1 MEEKSIDEILEKY
14 QLTNLTPSCKQ
25 ILKFYAQFGMLSIEE
40 QDEGE
45 NRLKFSFAKLCDNQ
59 KLDPFWRIVLSQV
72 FNIEKSYNRINWI
85 LLYDNLE
92 ENSKQ
97 KCSRCNL
104 AEDEKCPFKVL
115 ANLMNLE
122 KKEKVPFQEMMEHI
136 LEEKHEIQEIN
147 KGLPITQI
155 DYIALKASEILIK
168 NDWVVL
174 ESETEDEIRFSY
186 LDFEGVQEQDFLPYI
201 FKNAQKQDYI
211 QKQKILEE
219 LEQESDYF
227 TQSPY
232 RLAAYVLW
240 FCQKE
245 GIDIYSFFAKQEEKM
260 KEQRDLYYYR
270 NVRYMIN
277 HMPYNE
283 EVKNQLKNFVN
294 FIQNNMK
301 NRRKYLKIP
310 LNMILYTTDNN
321 IVQEVT
327 SFLNGV
333 IFYYNYVP
341 NSRIT
346 NLSANTIISDYRSIK
361 RHYFRAIDP
370 NTQNTIEPNLGMLL
384 ISDFGLLR
392 HEKEDFRNRILN
404 LLEESI
410 ENSSRD
416 IITVLSGK
424 KETIQEILSENQSLK
439 HMFNICFDF
448 KDLEENEVYE
458 IVLKNIERLGKIDED
473 FKKELKEYITTTYTE
488 SALKSKEY
496 ANDLSNRIIFNYFKK
511 NELSEVVGKDV
522 LPEYERK
529 RKIEDILVDLNE
541 LTGLENIKEEIS
553 HLIDLLEFNKKLEKR
568 DMMDINLHMLFKG
581 NPGTGK
587 TTVARILADI
597 FYQLGYINTNKLIEV
612 EAKDLIG
619 EYLGQTAPKTYRVVE
634 RALDGVLFI
643 DEAYTLAN
651 SRGSADY
658 ASECI
663 STLIKSMED
672 YKGRIIMIFAGYKDE
687 MDNFVKLNPGIL
699 SRIGYDIEFKD
710 YTEDQLLEIFKKTV
724 EKRGLTLDEKASQK
738 VRTVVQ
744 KAMKVE
750 NFGNARFMIN
760 LFEKSLLLHARN
772 TKNLYNQEDLTC
784 MTEKDID
791 SEITENNLKNLAGR
805 SGKIGFSID

>member
-1 MEEKSIDEILEKY
+1 
-14 QLTNLTPSCKQ
+14 
-25 ILKFYAQFGMLSIEE
+25 
-40 QDEGE
+40 
-45 NRLKFSFAKLCDNQ
+45 
-59 KLDPFWRIVLSQV
+59 
-72 FNIEKSYNRINWI
+72 
-85 LLYDNLE
+85 
-92 ENSKQ
+92 
-97 KCSRCNL
+97 
-104 AEDEKCPFKVL
+104 
-115 ANLMNLE
+115 
-122 KKEKVPFQEMMEHI
+122 MMEHI

-147 KGLPITQI
+147 KELPITQI

-201 FKNAQKQDYI
+201 FKNAQKQDSI

-270 NVRYMIN
+270 NVRYVIN

-416 IITVLSGK
+416 IITVLS
-424 KETIQEILSENQSLK
+424 
-439 HMFNICFDF
+439 
-448 KDLEENEVYE
+448 
-458 IVLKNIERLGKIDED
+458 
-473 FKKELKEYITTTYTE
+473 
-488 SALKSKEY
+488 
-496 ANDLSNRIIFNYFKK
+496 
-511 NELSEVVGKDV
+511 
-522 LPEYERK
+522 
-529 RKIEDILVDLNE
+529 
-541 LTGLENIKEEIS
+541 
-553 HLIDLLEFNKKLEKR
+553 EKR
-568 DMMDINLHMLFKG
+568 ND
-581 NPGTGK
+581 P
-587 TTVARILADI
+587 R
-597 FYQLGYINTNKLIEV
+597 
-612 EAKDLIG
+612 DLIR
-619 EYLGQTAPKTYRVVE
+619 ES
-634 RALDGVLFI
+634 I
-643 DEAYTLAN
+643 IEAH
-651 SRGSADY
+651 
-658 ASECI
+658 
-663 STLIKSMED
+663 
-672 YKGRIIMIFAGYKDE
+672 
-687 MDNFVKLNPGIL
+687 V
-699 SRIGYDIEFKD
+699 
-710 YTEDQLLEIFKKTV
+710 
-724 EKRGLTLDEKASQK
+724 
-738 VRTVVQ
+738 
-744 KAMKVE
+744 
-750 NFGNARFMIN
+750 
-760 LFEKSLLLHARN
+760 
-772 TKNLYNQEDLTC
+772 
-784 MTEKDID
+784 
-791 SEITENNLKNLAGR
+791 
-805 SGKIGFSID
+805 